1 MPYPVAVGDQFTISA
16 GCDRSMGTCIGRFN
30 NIVNFRGEPY
40 VPGTDTIYKS
50 QVTTTTNAL

>member
-1 MPYPVAVGDQFTISA
+1 
-16 GCDRSMGTCIGRFN
+16 MGTCIGRFN